1 MRSPSALQKWL
12 LFIAA
17 GSGALIMVVAQQF
30 GQLQAGRNPL
40 LFLRSDFWHDQ
51 LGYLAIVSDV
61 ANGHFDNSEPVTT
74 TGISHYPRL
83 YYSFVGLVARVFG
96 LPSIVSW
103 NLVSLILQFLAAI
116 AVGILAGVLARRWWM
131 GFAAPLPFLTGAFAY
146 AMSGD
151 GAWYTLL
158 KGHAV
163 LWGPFGVLFS
173 NNAEAA
179 GLCVG
184 LVALCAVIW
193 VWRGPMRPGMRWG
206 VTIASA
212 AAVGMLSSFQ
222 TYSFLSLTYLLVFGA
237 ATAGVLAARRRLVL
251 AVISIALIIVVFVVG
266 PPLAALVGQLPTL
279 VFGMLPA
286 IPGLM
291 TAVLRTRGMVA
302 VAGVAAVAAALPQVL
317 YTLMGILG
325 GDPFLTYRTASNSYL
340 GVVSWQALIGAS
352 VVIVALAG
360 VLVTAAVVHDRLSA
374 VISTTALV
382 ALPLLTVNDVWGANA
397 EPYRFWI
404 EGVLLGG
411 VIALVGMARLVGAL
425 WPLRREP
432 VSPRP
437 RARVLF
443 IAVAC
448 IAGLMWTATLPDL
461 VNTYRDAQF
470 QAVWDPYTERETAIT
485 DLARQATTDREDGL
499 LTTERCIDIRTT
511 KANSGAPI
519 ANYHLG
525 MAWPE
530 DREAVDAVIA
540 AQDAEQLDET
550 ALRASGTTWV
560 LTDSNCDSAWET
572 RYADRLI
579 REASLDYGLAPGGE
593 LVGEGRFAAGTILL
607 QAEGGT
613 ITLWK
618 LGED

>member
-1 MRSPSALQKWL
+1 MRQTRPLQKWL
-12 LFIAA
+12 LVIAA
-17 GSGALIMVVAQQF
+17 GVGALLMLVVQQF

-83 YYSFVGLVARVFG
+83 YYSFVGVVARVFG
-96 LPSIVSW
+96 LPSVVSW
-103 NLVSLILQFLAAI
+103 NLVSLVLQFLAAL
-116 AVGILAGVLARRWWM
+116 AVGLLLGVLSRRWWM
-131 GFAAPLPFLTGAFAY
+131 GFAAPLPFVTGAFAY
-146 AMSGD
+146 AMSGE

-173 NNAEAA
+173 SNAETA

-184 LVALCAVIW
+184 IIALCAVIW
-193 VWRGPMRPGMRWG
+193 VWRGSARPGLRWG
-206 VTIASA
+206 VTIAASA
-212 AAVGMLSSFQ
+212 TVGMLSSFQ

-251 AVISIALIIVVFVVG
+251 AIVSIVLVLVVFVVG
-266 PPLAALVGQLPTL
+266 PLLAARAGQLPTL

-286 IPGLM
+286 VPGLV
-291 TAVLRTRGMVA
+291 AAIFRSKGMVA

-317 YTLMGILG
+317 YTMLGILG

-340 GVVSWQALIGAS
+340 GVVSWQALLGAS
-352 VVIVALAG
+352 VVIVALVG
-360 VLVTAAVVHDRLSA
+360 VLITAAVARDRLSV

-382 ALPLLTVNDVWGANA
+382 AFPLLTVNDVWGANA

-404 EGVLLGG
+404 EGIFLGG
-411 VIALVGMARLVGAL
+411 VIAVVGMARLAAVL
-425 WPLRREP
+425 WPLPREL
-432 VSPRP
+432 SASRP
-437 RARVLF
+437 RARILF
-443 IAVAC
+443 ITVAC
-448 IAGLMWTATLPDL
+448 ISGLMWTASLPDL
-461 VNTYRDAQF
+461 VNAYRDEQF
-470 QAVWDPYTERETAIT
+470 QAVWDPYTERETAIM
-485 DLARQATTDREDGL
+485 DLARQATTDPADGL

-530 DREAVDAVIA
+530 DREAIDSVIA
-540 AQDAEQLDET
+540 AQDADQLDET
-550 ALRASGTTWV
+550 AMRASGTAWV
-560 LTDSNCDSAWET
+560 LTDSNCDSSWQT
-572 RYADRLI
+572 KYADRLTH
-579 REASLDYGLAPGGE
+579 EASVDYDVAPGGE

-607 QAEGGT
+607 QAESGT

-618 LGED
+618 LAED